1 MTVFQASTFTE
12 PPQQVNAAVRRRER
26 RCPMVRLCIFA
37 VVVVGL
43 SSGQARPD
51 EKEDP
56 LNKDLSSLKGMWL
69 LAKEKDKEN
78 ARTLLLGK
86 DEPFFVL
93 GPGGKFGEAEKGRL
107 SVLTS
112 AVEKDK
118 KRYLKF
124 IGVFEKG
131 ESLLEYE
138 LSGDKLKLKGEV
150 GDIDV
155 SGD

>member
-1 MTVFQASTFTE
+1 MPFGGRR
-12 PPQQVNAAVRRRER
+12 PVNSLFGETRKSSMA
-26 RCPMVRLCIFA
+26 RLCIFA
-37 VVVVGL
+37 VVALGL

-51 EKEDP
+51 EKGDS
-56 LNKDLSSLKGMWL
+56 LNEDLSSLKGMWL
-69 LAKEKDKEN
+69 MVKEKDKEN
-78 ARTLLLGK
+78 SRTLLLGK
-86 DEPFFVL
+86 DEPIFVL

-150 GDIDV
+150 GGIDV
-155 SGD
+155 SGDWVRWKEKK